1 MGRAVLLWMIPLN
14 LFLVAWV
21 WIGRVLF
28 GVGGW
33 FLLIFLVSIVPIL
46 LVALTV
52 TTILA
57 FTQHGHPR
65 SLTRL
70 QAWAQVATWAGLL
83 AFGAFCPD
91 FGDTAESEI
100 ALLTQVFGRSEAMLS
115 ASYTLTVAAGV
126 LAVTAYLVLL
136 GSLVFGRREAPATMR
151 V

>member
-1 MGRAVLLWMIPLN
+1 MIPLN

-21 WIGRVLF
+21 WIGRVVF

-33 FLLIFLVSIVPIL
+33 FLLIFLVSVVPVL
-46 LVALTV
+46 LVALTT

-57 FTQHGHPR
+57 FTQHGQPR

-70 QAWAQVATWAGLL
+70 QAWAQVVTWVGLL

-91 FGDTAESEI
+91 FGDTEESEV
-100 ALLTQVFGRSEAMLS
+100 ALLTQVFGRSDATLD
-115 ASYTLTVAAGV
+115 ASYTLTVAAGI
-126 LAVTAYLVLL
+126 LAVAAYLVLL
-136 GSLVFGRREAPATMR
+136 GSLVFDRREAPATMG